1 LEIFIWQQNGVNVD
15 LRNVL
20 NKRKG
25 DTEFSFMA
33 GAADLHGVGFG
44 SFWGWAPVALN
55 SSIAF
60 LHGFCIPLSFL

>member
-33 GAADLHGVGFG
+33 GAADLRLGTCG
-44 SFWGWAPVALN
+44 PE
-55 SSIAF
+55 
-60 LHGFCIPLSFL
+60 